1 MWYLSFSVWLISLSI
16 IFSRSIHVVANVRVS
31 FFFMVELYSIVYMY
45 HFFIHSSIS
54 GHVGF
59 FHILAI
65 VTNAAV
71 NIGVHLYFLISV
83 FVFFGKIFRSGIAKL
98 YGSSIFH
105 ILRNQKLYFSVLVFY
120 NYNFVI
126 VFFKNKFIYLFIFG
140 CAGSLLLR
148 VDFL

>member
-1 MWYLSFSVWLISLSI
+1 
-16 IFSRSIHVVANVRVS
+16 
-31 FFFMVELYSIVYMY
+31 MVELYSIVYMY